1 MNVVYLAYSKGI
13 EKEIL
18 KAYLNHSDGSIVIG
32 ESVLAMPIIVNV
44 TPEDIED
51 LKQLGVS
58 VYKWVTEFRT
68 VRNPT
73 EAALDRFGF
82 RIQRIAKA
90 AKKSD
95 MDILVIYDAEEN
107 IDLIRDE
114 LKRWIRTTK

>member
-1 MNVVYLAYSKGI
+1 
-13 EKEIL
+13 L
-18 KAYLNHSDGSIVIG
+18 KAYLNHSDGSVVIG

-82 RIQRIAKA
+82 RIQRIVKA

>member
-1 MNVVYLAYSKGI
+1 
-13 EKEIL
+13 
-18 KAYLNHSDGSIVIG
+18 
-32 ESVLAMPIIVNV
+32 MPIIVNV

-58 VYKWVTEFRT
+58 VYKWVTEFRP

-82 RIQRIAKA
+82 RIQQIVKA